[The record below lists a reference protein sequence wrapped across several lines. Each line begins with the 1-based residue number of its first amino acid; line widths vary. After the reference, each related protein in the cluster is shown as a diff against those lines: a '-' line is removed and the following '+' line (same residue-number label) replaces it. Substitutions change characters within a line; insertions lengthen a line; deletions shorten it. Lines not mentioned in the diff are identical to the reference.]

1 MKLLFVRH
9 AESTANAENRYQG
22 HADFPLSDAGR
33 RQARKLAARFRDEG
47 FEPTHVYTS
56 PLSRTSQTAAIL
68 AARWPLDV
76 VVLDDLIEHDVGAL
90 SGLTVDEAAAKYPEL
105 DMERAWETGL
115 ADIEGVEL
123 PAARMARARR
133 VVDRAVGGHGDQDTV
148 LMVTHGGILQHIL
161 AALLG
166 TDRVWGTRIRN
177 TGLFEFT
184 IDKGRWALG
193 GRARPVS
200 DHQDHH
206 RIDRFNDAAHLD

>member
-1 MKLLFVRH
+1 MRLLFVRH
-9 AESTANAENRYQG
+9 AESTGNAENRYQG

-33 RQARKLAARFRDEG
+33 RQARMLADRFQDEG
-47 FEPTHVYTS
+47 LQPTHVYTS
-56 PLSRTSQTAAIL
+56 PLSRTSETAAIL
-68 AARWPLDV
+68 AARWPV
-76 VVLDDLIEHDVGAL
+76 EIVEMDDLKENDVGAL
-90 SGLTVDEAAAKYPEL
+90 SGLTVDEVAVRYPEL

-123 PAARMARARR
+123 PDARRARAQR
-133 VVDRAVGGHGDQDTV
+133 VVDRAIGGHDDSDTV

-166 TDRVWGTRIRN
+166 TNRTWGTSVHN

-184 IDKGRWALG
+184 IDKGRWALDG
-193 GRARPVS
+193 EARPMP

-206 RIDRFNDAAHLD
+206 RINRFNDASHLD